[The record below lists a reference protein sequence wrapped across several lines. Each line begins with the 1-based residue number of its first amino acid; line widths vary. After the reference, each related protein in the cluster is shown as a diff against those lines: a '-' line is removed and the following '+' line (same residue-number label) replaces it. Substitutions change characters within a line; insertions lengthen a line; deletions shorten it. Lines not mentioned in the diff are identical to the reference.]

1 MSSCDHGRSKPRRA
15 AGWAAL
21 FALAASAMVSA
32 CTVQPLYGT
41 AAGGG
46 HVSATLAKIS
56 IDAVDDRVAQQV
68 RNNLIFGL
76 AGGKEVGDPIYKMK
90 LTVNT
95 SQSELGLTH
104 IEAAPTYTVTVTATY
119 EITKAGSTD
128 VIAKGTARGSA
139 SYDRMNQVFANVR
152 ARVDAE
158 NRAAVAAADN
168 IRIRVAAA
176 VARGV

>member
-15 AGWAAL
+15 AGWVAL
-21 FALAASAMVSA
+21 FALAASAMVSS
-32 CTVQPLYGT
+32 CTVQPLYGM

-46 HVSATLAKIS
+46 KVSATLAKIA
-56 IDAVDDRVAQQV
+56 IDPVDDRVAQQV

-76 AGGKEVGDPIYKMK
+76 AGGKEVSDPAYKMK
-90 LTVNT
+90 LTV
-95 SQSELGLTH
+95 SSHQSELGLTH

-119 EITKAGSTD
+119 EITKTGSTA
-128 VIAKGTARGSA
+128 VIATGTARGSA

-168 IRIRVAAA
+168 IRLRVAAA